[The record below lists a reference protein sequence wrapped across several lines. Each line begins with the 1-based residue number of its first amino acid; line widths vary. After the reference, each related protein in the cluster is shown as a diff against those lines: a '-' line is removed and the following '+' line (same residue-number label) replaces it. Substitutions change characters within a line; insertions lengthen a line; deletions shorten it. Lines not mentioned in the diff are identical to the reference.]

1 MNRYGKRC
9 VLYPR
14 VSTEMQVDGY
24 SLEGQK
30 TMLTRFAD
38 REEMV
43 IVDTYEDAGKS
54 GKSIEGRP
62 AFQKMLRDIEEGL
75 DIDYVLVY
83 KLSRFG
89 RNAADI
95 LNSLELIQS
104 YGVNLICI
112 EEGIDSSQT
121 SGKLLISVLSAVAE
135 IERENII
142 EQTMN
147 GRREK
152 ARQGGWNGGF
162 APYGYALVDNKL
174 VIAEAEAV
182 AIRRIFELYTSSE
195 IGLGGVA
202 NQLNLE
208 GIRKIPRQNGTLED
222 WTGHFIKLILDNPV
236 YYGKIAYGRRTKE
249 KVKGTKNDYQMKRN
263 DDYILTDGQHEGIVS
278 EEVWEKAHAK
288 RLRTGVKQPSKI
300 GRDRVHLLS
309 GLLKCPVCGSP
320 MYTNKHAWTNKD
332 GTYKEVYY
340 YVCSRNRMVRGK
352 HCEYK
357 AMLKKNDIEPM
368 VIEAI
373 REIVRNKEYAQAI
386 KKRIGVQ
393 IDTKAVD
400 KELEGYRAKLKEVD
414 LNKSR
419 LEREIDNLPID
430 TKYRERKLH
439 DMALR
444 LDSLYDIIV
453 ELEEKIEDAMMRRD
467 AIAQQAITLEGIYKI
482 MVNFDC
488 VYNIISDEEKR
499 AVVTALIK
507 EIELYRNDE
516 SECPLK
522 RIGLNFPVFKDG
534 KEVSELL
541 WDKGNTVDTHALL
554 QWVLDNEDAC
564 DVLIVS
570 MDQLLSGGLVNS
582 RWEDGTDL
590 TWEKDAIDTLS
601 QIAARKP
608 VYVFDTVMRLA
619 TTAGYQGL
627 DSEAYRLFRSYGMA
641 ERGELTG
648 HNLTVDNIIAG
659 YPYGADG
666 ERIETTLDDE
676 LVEHYLAAR
685 ARKLRLTDYLLRHA
699 ESFAACVVGVDDSA
713 ARISVQTNEIRYLQR
728 LLGKNCALFCGT
740 DELGMMAFT
749 RAYADCAGWNS
760 RLSVHYFG
768 GYEDSVADAYDTST
782 LRESVEQHITAL
794 GAELADWSEQS
805 DAVVLVLTRGASS
818 TECSR
823 YLAAWEDNCRNGVP
837 TIVIDASSATQHLPQ
852 QLEDTSLQWLMGYS
866 AWGTAANS
874 VGIALSMGLT
884 RLQWLQG
891 EQDPQP
897 EDSEAF
903 ARELIFAYMKDIAY
917 CRYCRPTI
925 KDLTPEGIEQALLRQ
940 NMTTRVETAL
950 KDTALVTGP
959 DGVTDYVIPEFR
971 LTDFSAPLGRSYEI
985 RFRILFPNAGPWIT
999 EQ

>member
-1 MNRYGKRC
+1 MN
-9 VLYPR
+9 VLLPPEDLYATR
-14 VSTEMQVDGY
+14 LDG
-24 SLEGQK
+24 Q
-30 TMLTRFAD
+30 TT
-38 REEMV
+38 
-43 IVDTYEDAGKS
+43 
-54 GKSIEGRP
+54 
-62 AFQKMLRDIEEGL
+62 
-75 DIDYVLVY
+75 
-83 KLSRFG
+83 
-89 RNAADI
+89 NA
-95 LNSLELIQS
+95 
-104 YGVNLICI
+104 
-112 EEGIDSSQT
+112 
-121 SGKLLISVLSAVAE
+121 
-135 IERENII
+135 
-142 EQTMN
+142 
-147 GRREK
+147 
-152 ARQGGWNGGF
+152 
-162 APYGYALVDNKL
+162 
-174 VIAEAEAV
+174 
-182 AIRRIFELYTSSE
+182 
-195 IGLGGVA
+195 
-202 NQLNLE
+202 
-208 GIRKIPRQNGTLED
+208 NGTQ
-222 WTGHFIKLILDNPV
+222 
-236 YYGKIAYGRRTKE
+236 YG
-249 KVKGTKNDYQMKRN
+249 
-263 DDYILTDGQHEGIVS
+263 
-278 EEVWEKAHAK
+278 
-288 RLRTGVKQPSKI
+288 
-300 GRDRVHLLS
+300 
-309 GLLKCPVCGSP
+309 
-320 MYTNKHAWTNKD
+320 
-332 GTYKEVYY
+332 
-340 YVCSRNRMVRGK
+340 
-352 HCEYK
+352 
-357 AMLKKNDIEPM
+357 
-368 VIEAI
+368 
-373 REIVRNKEYAQAI
+373 
-386 KKRIGVQ
+386 
-393 IDTKAVD
+393 
-400 KELEGYRAKLKEVD
+400 
-414 LNKSR
+414 
-419 LEREIDNLPID
+419 
-430 TKYRERKLH
+430 
-439 DMALR
+439 
-444 LDSLYDIIV
+444 
-453 ELEEKIEDAMMRRD
+453 
-467 AIAQQAITLEGIYKI
+467 
-482 MVNFDC
+482 
-488 VYNIISDEEKR
+488 
-499 AVVTALIK
+499 
-507 EIELYRNDE
+507 
-516 SECPLK
+516 
-522 RIGLNFPVFKDG
+522 
-534 KEVSELL
+534 
-541 WDKGNTVDTHALL
+541 DTHALL

-564 DVLIVS
+564 DMLIVS

-794 GAELADWSEQS
+794 GAELVDWNEQS
-805 DAVVLVLTRGASS
+805 DAAVLVLTRGASS

-823 YLAAWEDNCRNGVP
+823 YLAAWEENCRNGVP

-950 KDTALVTGP
+950 KDTSLVTGP

-985 RFRILFPNAGPWIT
+985 RFRILFPNAGPWFT

>member
-1 MNRYGKRC
+1 MN
-9 VLYPR
+9 VLLPPEDLYATR
-14 VSTEMQVDGY
+14 LDG
-24 SLEGQK
+24 Q
-30 TMLTRFAD
+30 TT
-38 REEMV
+38 
-43 IVDTYEDAGKS
+43 
-54 GKSIEGRP
+54 
-62 AFQKMLRDIEEGL
+62 
-75 DIDYVLVY
+75 
-83 KLSRFG
+83 
-89 RNAADI
+89 NA
-95 LNSLELIQS
+95 
-104 YGVNLICI
+104 
-112 EEGIDSSQT
+112 
-121 SGKLLISVLSAVAE
+121 
-135 IERENII
+135 
-142 EQTMN
+142 
-147 GRREK
+147 
-152 ARQGGWNGGF
+152 
-162 APYGYALVDNKL
+162 
-174 VIAEAEAV
+174 
-182 AIRRIFELYTSSE
+182 
-195 IGLGGVA
+195 
-202 NQLNLE
+202 
-208 GIRKIPRQNGTLED
+208 NGTQ
-222 WTGHFIKLILDNPV
+222 
-236 YYGKIAYGRRTKE
+236 YG
-249 KVKGTKNDYQMKRN
+249 
-263 DDYILTDGQHEGIVS
+263 
-278 EEVWEKAHAK
+278 
-288 RLRTGVKQPSKI
+288 
-300 GRDRVHLLS
+300 
-309 GLLKCPVCGSP
+309 
-320 MYTNKHAWTNKD
+320 
-332 GTYKEVYY
+332 
-340 YVCSRNRMVRGK
+340 
-352 HCEYK
+352 
-357 AMLKKNDIEPM
+357 
-368 VIEAI
+368 
-373 REIVRNKEYAQAI
+373 
-386 KKRIGVQ
+386 
-393 IDTKAVD
+393 
-400 KELEGYRAKLKEVD
+400 
-414 LNKSR
+414 
-419 LEREIDNLPID
+419 
-430 TKYRERKLH
+430 
-439 DMALR
+439 
-444 LDSLYDIIV
+444 
-453 ELEEKIEDAMMRRD
+453 
-467 AIAQQAITLEGIYKI
+467 
-482 MVNFDC
+482 
-488 VYNIISDEEKR
+488 
-499 AVVTALIK
+499 
-507 EIELYRNDE
+507 
-516 SECPLK
+516 
-522 RIGLNFPVFKDG
+522 
-534 KEVSELL
+534 
-541 WDKGNTVDTHALL
+541 DTHALL

-590 TWEKDAIDTLS
+590 TWEQDAIDTLS

-699 ESFAACVVGVDDSA
+699 ESFAACVGGVDDSA

-794 GAELADWSEQS
+794 GAELVDWNEQS

-823 YLAAWEDNCRNGVP
+823 YLAAWEDNCRNGAP

-971 LTDFSAPLGRSYEI
+971 LTAFSAPLGRSYEI